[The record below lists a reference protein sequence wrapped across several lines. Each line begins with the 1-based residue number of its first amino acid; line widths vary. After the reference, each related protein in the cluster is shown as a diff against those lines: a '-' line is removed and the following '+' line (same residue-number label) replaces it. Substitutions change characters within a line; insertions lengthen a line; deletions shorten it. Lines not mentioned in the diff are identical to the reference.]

1 MSMLG
6 KISKLKK
13 KSGKAALNILK
24 SFQKTKKTARRQI
37 GRPASSGMKHNI
49 NIFGK
54 KKRHRKKK
62 RNADFGLN
70 FSKNSKKGKTDA
82 GFDPD
87 FSRNKKKSEDFDF
100 GLDI

>member
-1 MSMLG
+1 MSMLK

-37 GRPASSGMKHNI
+37 GRPASSGMKSNI
-49 NIFGK
+49 KIFGK
-54 KKRHRKKK
+54 KKHHKKKK

-70 FSKNSKKGKTDA
+70 ISKNSKKGKTNT
-82 GFDPD
+82 GFDLD
-87 FSRNKKKSEDFDF
+87 FSRNKKKSKNFEFGFD
-100 GLDI
+100 I